1 MKKRIYVWG
10 TGRLAGMVI
19 GRYIN
24 VDDIEGFVDNDFSK
38 TEYMNKK
45 VISPS
50 ELKTIDYDAIVVAN
64 LFSKEIHKQCLEMG
78 LDINRN
84 IYMYSNC
91 YLDDLNQDYA
101 FVRAIL
107 GEQCAETV
115 EKRYHVIRGAITL
128 AICVLKKVDFQ
139 KAVIWRRIMCG

>member
-1 MKKRIYVWG
+1 MKKKIYVWG

-24 VDDIEGFVDNDFSK
+24 LDDIEGFVDNDFSK
-38 TEYMNKK
+38 PEYMNKK

-50 ELKTIDYDAIVVAN
+50 ELKTIDYDAVVVAN

-78 LDINRN
+78 LDTNRN

-101 FVRAIL
+101 FVREIL
-107 GEQCAETV
+107 GEQCAEIV
-115 EKRYHVIRGAITL
+115 EKRYHVIRGGRL
-128 AICVLKKVDFQ
+128 L
-139 KAVIWRRIMCG
+139 WRFVF